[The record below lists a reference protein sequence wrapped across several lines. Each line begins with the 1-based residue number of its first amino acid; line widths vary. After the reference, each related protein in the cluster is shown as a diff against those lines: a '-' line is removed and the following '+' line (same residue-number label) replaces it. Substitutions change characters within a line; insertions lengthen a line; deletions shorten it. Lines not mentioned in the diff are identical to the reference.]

1 MGASILKETKEI
13 NKNDEINNIILNEN
27 VKLNIYVCGN
37 KKELNNFYEK
47 EVVGGPVDNQQT
59 LLKFYESH
67 HDHNEWNFCF
77 YNRDMTKD
85 LANELMNDIK
95 NNIKDNNNNNN
106 LVLIFFY
113 STKNKNNIEKNTNLF
128 NTILGSFE
136 LMSKIYKPILLFAAK
151 KTKKDENENEDKDED
166 EEFDKKNL
174 ELFDI
179 IDKSSLKKN
188 YINKYIQ
195 FVCYKDNNYDEIN
208 KKISSIFCYYNNIS
222 DYFSLLDEIIM
233 NGEESYH
240 IKRKNKMKYN
250 ATFNILVI
258 GRPGSGKSTLINL
271 LLNKRK
277 AKEGIGLSVTKIVS
291 KYIHDNYPISFQ
303 DTPGFEDNK
312 DLQKMKNFLYNV
324 NYIFEE
330 GKSKFHLILFVIN
343 ASNERSFIGEEIDL
357 INFIMKEMKI
367 PIFFVCTKSKNEE
380 YARDFEEVLKLNLWQ
395 NFGEDTNLVNNIYS
409 CHLLNEKDGI
419 YKRFGIDNLLKNIQD
434 YYMKEILQREEDL
447 LDKKNKMDTPNK
459 NIFLGDVK
467 ENEKFIDYLQRISNI
482 IISKYEK
489 FTYRQIYREKI
500 KNKKIELKNDKI
512 HEMLVDHLA
521 LELNG
526 ERCGKDFCK
535 ENEKEII
542 NDVEKNMDNNEEY
555 RKMNIGSRII
565 KDKNEIKSIMIT
577 KKIGEKAKNS
587 FLKKVDD
594 EGFNYLKEIIKDYKI
609 AIESLTKLCGDLKEN
624 PTL

>member
-13 NKNDEINNIILNEN
+13 NKNDEINDIILNEN
-27 VKLNIYVCGN
+27 IKLNIYVCGN

-95 NNIKDNNNNNN
+95 NNIKDNNNNN

-151 KTKKDENENEDKDED
+151 KTKKDENENEDEDED
-166 EEFDKKNL
+166 EEFNKKNL

-609 AIESLTKLCGDLKEN
+609 AIESLPKLCGDLKEN

>member
-1 MGASILKETKEI
+1 
-13 NKNDEINNIILNEN
+13 
-27 VKLNIYVCGN
+27 
-37 KKELNNFYEK
+37 
-47 EVVGGPVDNQQT
+47 
-59 LLKFYESH
+59 
-67 HDHNEWNFCF
+67 
-77 YNRDMTKD
+77 MTKD

-95 NNIKDNNNNNN
+95 NNIKDNNNNN

-151 KTKKDENENEDKDED
+151 KTKKDENENEDEDED
-166 EEFDKKNL
+166 EEFNKKNL

-609 AIESLTKLCGDLKEN
+609 AIESLPKLCGDLKEN